1 MKTTRQKEVNTAEQA
16 TSITEKKGRIKSGD
30 TVPFI
35 ALAVIFTFFAVA
47 SNGRTVKPENL
58 LRVLDQSMITILLGL
73 GMLFVVAQGSIDLS
87 VGVNLALSGA
97 IGTYVANIAG
107 GWAFIPTC
115 LIVGL
120 IVGIFNGVMVARFKV
135 NSFMLT
141 ISMLIGVRGIVNY
154 IQENLMKAT
163 GYGSQNLPGSMLF
176 LGDATVRLVIFLVML
191 VLMAYLF
198 EFTKLGRYSKAIGE
212 NETVASNVGVP
223 VTLMKILAFSLSGIL
238 AGLGGVY
245 AVAKLGSTNQTM
257 GQFQEMQTAMS
268 IFLGGVLVTGGASAK
283 IYKVVLGSISI
294 QLIVNGLAI
303 IGKSESHISQSVQGI
318 ILLIILFVTIVINTG
333 SLKRLLQRRRRADLT
348 GSRADSSRG
357 YD

>member
-1 MKTTRQKEVNTAEQA
+1 MMKTTKKVEGNTADNTVKRA
-16 TSITEKKGRIKSGD
+16 RTKTGD
-30 TVPFI
+30 IVPFI
-35 ALAVIFTFFAVA
+35 ALAVIFTFFAVT
-47 SNGRTVKPENL
+47 SNGRTVKPDNL

-87 VGVNLALSGA
+87 VGVNLALSGV

-107 GWAFIPTC
+107 GWAFIPAC

-120 IVGIFNGVMVARFKV
+120 VVGIFNGVMVARFKV

-141 ISMLIGVRGIVNY
+141 IAMLIGVRGIVNF

-191 VLMAYLF
+191 VLMAYVF

-212 NETVASNVGVP
+212 NETVAKSVGVP
-223 VTLMKILAFSLSGIL
+223 VTRMKILAFSLSGVL

-333 SLKRLLQRRRRADLT
+333 SLKQLLQRRRHAGLSE
-348 GSRADSSRG
+348 SRADSTGGS
-357 YD
+357 D